1 MPAQYPAIPHELLDW
16 TWAQFAPIIAD
27 LKAAALTEANIA
39 EWLGE
44 WSRLSEHLDELYSR
58 LYVGTTV
65 NTADE
70 DMQQRYNRFLD
81 EIYPSASEAEQ
92 ALKQKL
98 LESGLEPAGFGIQLR
113 NLRAEAELFR
123 PANIPLMA
131 DQQKFGSEYD
141 KIVGSQTVEWEGK
154 EITLP
159 QLRPVLQSTDRGL
172 REQAWRLSLSRQLE
186 DRDSIN
192 QLWQKL
198 LGLRL
203 QLAANAGESDF
214 RSFRWKQ
221 LLRFEYTPAD
231 CEQFHRAIEEVVVPA
246 ASRIYDRRK
255 AQLNVTSLRP
265 WDLDVDP
272 LGRSP
277 LKPFA
282 ETGELKRKAAAIFHN
297 VDPQIGA
304 YFDQMLAENLL
315 DLDNRKN
322 KAPGGY
328 CISFPASHRPF
339 IFMNAVGLHQDV
351 QTLLHE
357 GGHSFHDFEAA
368 RLPYYSQRAYPAEF
382 AEVASMGM
390 ELLASPYLTD
400 GPDGFYSAADAAR
413 AIIEH
418 LESSIT
424 IWPYIAL
431 VDAFQH
437 WVYTHPTEASDP
449 TACDQ
454 CWTGLW
460 QRFMPGVDWS
470 GLETEM
476 ATGWQR
482 KLHIIQVPFYY
493 IEYGLAQLGAVQVWR
508 NSLVDQKKAITQY
521 LQALALGATRPLP
534 ELFQAAGARLAFDT
548 ATLAPAVEL
557 IENTI
562 HQLEKL

>member
-1 MPAQYPAIPHELLDW
+1 MTAQYPANPQELMDW
-16 TWAQFAPIIAD
+16 TWAQFEPIIAD
-27 LKAAALTEANIA
+27 LKAAVLTDANID

-65 NTADE
+65 NTTDE
-70 DMQQRYNRFLD
+70 DIQQRYTRFLD
-81 EIYPSASEAEQ
+81 EIYPPASEVEQ
-92 ALKQKL
+92 SLKQKL

-113 NLRAEAELFR
+113 NLRADADLFR

-131 DQQKFGSEYD
+131 EQQKLGSEYD
-141 KIVGSQTVEWEGK
+141 KIVGSQTVAWEGK
-154 EITLP
+154 EMTLP
-159 QLRPVLQSTDRGL
+159 QLRPVLQNTDRGR
-172 REQAWRLSLSRQLE
+172 REQAWRLSLDRQLA
-186 DRDSIN
+186 DREAVN

-203 QLAANAGESDF
+203 QLAANAGESDY

-231 CEQFHRAIEEVVVPA
+231 CVQFHEAIEEVVVPA
-246 ASRIYDRRK
+246 ARRIYDRRK
-255 AQLNVTSLRP
+255 AQLNVASLRP

-272 LGRSP
+272 LGRP
-277 LKPFA
+277 ALTPFA
-282 ETGELKRKAAAIFHN
+282 ESGELKSKAAAIFRN
-297 VDPQIGA
+297 VDPQLGA

-328 CISFPASHRPF
+328 CIAFPASHRPF
-339 IFMNAVGLHQDV
+339 IFMNAVGMHQDV

-357 GGHSFHDFEAA
+357 GGHSFHDFEAS
-368 RLPYYSQRAYPAEF
+368 RLPYYSQRSYPAEF

-400 GPDGFYSAADAAR
+400 GPNGFYPAADAAR

-424 IWPYIAL
+424 MWPYIAL

-449 TACDQ
+449 AACDQ
-454 CWTGLW
+454 CWTRLW

-508 NSLVDQKKAITQY
+508 NSLVDPKKAITQY
-521 LQALALGATRPLP
+521 RQALALGATRPLP
-534 ELFQAAGARLAFDT
+534 ELFQAAGARLAFD
-548 ATLAPAVEL
+548 AASLAPAVEL

-562 HQLEKL
+562 QQLEKL